1 MSGINKCDQW
11 IVEKSQA
18 EKMELWMTGIDTS
31 CMLISLMVLELEH
44 FKCLIF
50 VDKLGAIWY
59 ICSHAT
65 TSEHINIHTH
75 N

>member
-1 MSGINKCDQW
+1 
-11 IVEKSQA
+11 
-18 EKMELWMTGIDTS
+18 MELWMTGIDTS